1 MGSKANLAE
10 RHGMS
15 SSFFVQI
22 FDFSVQKIKKYLDV
36 FYQTTPCFFES
47 SANSNKQNTPLT
59 SIPPNGAFAPRENK
73 RQRGISY
80 ISDKDYFFFSS
91 SAGTIR

>member
-59 SIPPNGAFAPRENK
+59 SIPPMVLLHQERINVKGVYL
-73 RQRGISY
+73 I
-80 ISDKDYFFFSS
+80 
-91 SAGTIR
+91 